1 MAGDPERNHLAKGQK
16 LGGLMY
22 HGSQIE
28 YIVSLL
34 YRQKTVKHY
43 NLWN

>member
-1 MAGDPERNHLAKGQK
+1 
-16 LGGLMY
+16 MY

-34 YRQKTVKHY
+34 YRQKTVTNTIY
-43 NLWN
+43 GIEINF